1 MLDLIVNNT
10 REWLTNPGVVI
21 VGAVTLVQIAPIKI
35 NPWSWIVKK
44 IGELIFGEIRKD
56 IQSVKDEI
64 TDMKV
69 QNWRWNVLDFA
80 NSCKNNRRH
89 TLNDWQHAI
98 SQLAD
103 YERYI
108 ERNEITNGVFEED
121 AKYLREEYQRH
132 CRENDFL

>member
-1 MLDLIVNNT
+1 MLELLIENT
-10 REWLTNPGVVI
+10 KQLLTNPGVITVI
-21 VGAVTLVQIAPIKI
+21 VTTVIQISPLKI
-35 NPWSWIVKK
+35 NPWTWVRKVLSDLIY
-44 IGELIFGEIRKD
+44 GEVRND
-56 IQSVKDEI
+56 IKSVKAEV
-64 TDMKV
+64 TEMKV

-89 TLNDWQHAI
+89 TLDEWKHTIQ
-98 SQLAD
+98 QLAE

-121 AKYLREEYQRH
+121 ARYLREEYQKH

>member
-1 MLDLIVNNT
+1 MVELFIENLK
-10 REWLTNPGVVI
+10 ECLTNPGVVLI
-21 VGAVTLVQIAPIKI
+21 GTITLVQIAPIKI
-35 NPWSWIVKK
+35 NPWSWIRKK
-44 IGELIFGEIRKD
+44 LSDLIYGEIRKD

-64 TDMKV
+64 TEMKV

-80 NSCKNNRRH
+80 NSCKNGRRH
-89 TLNDWQHAI
+89 TLDDWQHAI

-121 AKYLREEYQRH
+121 AKYLREEYQKH
-132 CRENDFL
+132 CRNNDFL